1 MMNKI
6 IKKLT
11 QLRYKIYN
19 YNILYI
25 WIFCFFSY
33 KLLLWGCKFVTGIR
47 NIMVSLPDNLVEEV
61 DFIVSMEEKNRS
73 EFVREAMKLYIREK
87 KKLEV
92 SEKLKDGYVEMSKI
106 NLSFAEMGLGQDME
120 ELDLYEVK
128 LTGCEK
134 M

>member
-1 MMNKI
+1 MAETRK
-6 IKKLT
+6 
-11 QLRYKIYN
+11 
-19 YNILYI
+19 
-25 WIFCFFSY
+25 
-33 KLLLWGCKFVTGIR
+33 
-47 NIMVSLPDNLVEEV
+47 IMVSLPNNLVEEV
-61 DFIVSMEEKNRS
+61 DFIVSMEDKNRS

-87 KKLEV
+87 RKLEV
-92 SEKLKDGYVEMSKI
+92 SERLKDGYLEMSKI